1 MSAHDRVIKRVRSG
15 AERAAA
21 LARVVDQIKAD
32 DGPQFHVLL
41 KRIREVGFATP
52 NNYLLMIGVGW

>member
-1 MSAHDRVIKRVRSG
+1 MLRRR
-15 AERAAA
+15 EAAA